1 MFWHLFW
8 AWIPKFYCPNL
19 TLYPTIFSE
28 NFGIGLPSAHK
39 DIESK
44 FVRWRD
50 SDGRG
55 QCKTRWLSHPSL
67 LSPYHLTSDH
77 LLVRDSVEGWREAVL
92 ALDAFLG
99 WKQVLN
105 RSGSCLM
112 SAWQEWHPAAIA
124 GTITAVFL
132 TVWYTGLM
140 LQEVNLYLYDC
151 PLSRSQSTDT
161 AGYYWTYSHPGRFH
175 RTKGYIFTR
184 SISKNMNFLSD
195 LGQDF

>member
-1 MFWHLFW
+1 M
-8 AWIPKFYCPNL
+8 
-19 TLYPTIFSE
+19 
-28 NFGIGLPSAHK
+28 
-39 DIESK
+39 
-44 FVRWRD
+44 
-50 SDGRG
+50 
-55 QCKTRWLSHPSL
+55 
-67 LSPYHLTSDH
+67 
-77 LLVRDSVEGWREAVL
+77 RDSVEGWREAVL

-132 TVWYTGLM
+132 TVWYTGPM

-161 AGYYWTYSHPGRFH
+161 AGYYWTYSHPGRLH
-175 RTKGYIFTR
+175 RTKGVTVSHEAPLRIWSLFQILDKIFKPESWTNEKEKKLEKVPLKFFFKWNFSSFFPR
-184 SISKNMNFLSD
+184 SVTLLS
-195 LGQDF
+195 LLAILSPRCPTPWLPWRS